1 MRFKTC
7 EGISKSISVDGNTAC
22 LYVNNVDEEVALD
35 RSEHSFRKSRS
46 HLKIL
51 RLGATVQD
59 LIARA
64 TWHRGFVHPCAC
76 TSVILTSRVT
86 CRRQVNTKLWFKR
99 GFYLSLLLVITPGL
113 PISVNVLRS
122 SIMSNK

>member
-1 MRFKTC
+1 MRLKTC
-7 EGISKSISVDGNTAC
+7 QGISKSISVDGNTAC
-22 LYVNNVDEEVALD
+22 IYVNNVNEEVALD
-35 RSEHSFRKSRS
+35 RSAHSFRKSRS

-64 TWHRGFVHPCAC
+64 TWHRGFVHPCSC
-76 TSVILTSRVT
+76 TIVILTSRVT

-99 GFYLSLLLVITPGL
+99 GFYLSLLITLGL
-113 PISVNVLRS
+113 PISVNVSRS